1 MEITGY
7 IKEKSAQIDTALKSV
22 LPPRD
27 SYPELIHEAMH
38 YSIFAGG
45 KRLRPA
51 LCIAAVEALG
61 EDPKPLLPAACAL
74 EMVHTYSLIH
84 DDLPAMDNDD
94 YRRGKL
100 TNHKIFGEGIAIL
113 AGDALLTQAFE
124 VMAGLLKIN
133 VFQPAD
139 ILLAIHELA
148 RASGSLGMVGG
159 QTVDLDSEGKIVSPE
174 TLSYIHNHKTGAL
187 FKASL
192 RMGALLYQAD
202 TGMKDALTMYADNF
216 GLAFQITDDLL
227 DVLGDEKKIG
237 KPVGS
242 DIKNHKVTYPSLYGL
257 ERSKELAL
265 SAVETAISS
274 LKDFPGNTEP
284 LISMVRYLLN
294 RES

>member
-1 MEITGY
+1 MEISGY
-7 IKEKSAQIDTALKSV
+7 IKDRSAQIDKALKSV

-45 KRLRPA
+45 KRLRPI
-51 LCIAAVEALG
+51 LCIAAVEAMDK
-61 EDPKPLLPAACAL
+61 EPDPILPAACAL

-100 TNHKIFGEGIAIL
+100 TNHKIFGEGTAIL

-124 VMAGLLKIN
+124 VMAGLDIN
-133 VFQPAD
+133 LFTPAD
-139 ILLAIHELA
+139 ILLGIQELA
-148 RASGSLGMVGG
+148 RASGSHGMVGG
-159 QTVDLDSEGKIVSPE
+159 QTVDLDSEGKTVSPQ
-174 TLSYIHNHKTGAL
+174 TLKYIHNHKTGAL

-192 RMGALLYQAD
+192 RMGAILYKAD
-202 TGMKDALTMYADNF
+202 NGIIEALTTYADNF

-227 DVLGDEKKIG
+227 DVLGDENKTG

-242 DIKNHKVTYPSLYGL
+242 DIKNNKATYPSLFGL
-257 ERSKELAL
+257 ERSQEMALA
-265 SAVETAISS
+265 AVETAVSS
-274 LKDFPGNTEP
+274 LKDFPGNTAP
-284 LISMVRYLLN
+284 LISLVRYLLN